1 MTIQAKFLYLQQ
13 TLIKLT
19 MNEKIPVGAKFEHD
33 FSFTQ
38 DDVIAFANL
47 TGDHNPIH
55 LDAEY
60 AATTKFKVP
69 IIHGHLSSSVFT
81 RFLGM
86 GEPGGPGSIY
96 MKQETEYLRPMHV
109 DTPYQVIFEVVSV
122 DSARHIA
129 QIATQV
135 INKDTKKTTIRGIG
149 TLLNEEHY

>member
-1 MTIQAKFLYLQQ
+1 MS
-13 TLIKLT
+13 
-19 MNEKIPVGAKFEHD
+19 EKIAVGTKYVHD

-38 DDVIAFANL
+38 EDVIAFANL

-86 GEPGGPGSIY
+86 EKPGGPGSIY

-109 DTPYQVIFEVVSV
+109 GTPYQVVFEVVSV
-122 DSARHIA
+122 DLNRNIA

-135 INKDTKKTTIRGIG
+135 INKETKKMTIRGIG
-149 TLLNEEHY
+149 TLMNEEHY

>member
-1 MTIQAKFLYLQQ
+1 MS
-13 TLIKLT
+13 
-19 MNEKIPVGAKFEHD
+19 EKIGVGTTYQHEFK
-33 FSFTQ
+33 FTQ
-38 DDVIAFANL
+38 DDVVAFANL

-86 GEPGGPGSIY
+86 GKPGGPGSIY

-109 DTPYQVIFEVVSV
+109 DTEYIVVFEVVEV
-122 DSARHIA
+122 DEVRHIA
-129 QIATQV
+129 KISTQV
-135 INKDTKKTTIRGIG
+135 KNKETGKVTIKGIG
-149 TLLNEEHY
+149 TLMNETHY

>member
-1 MTIQAKFLYLQQ
+1 MS
-13 TLIKLT
+13 
-19 MNEKIPVGAKFEHD
+19 EKIAVGTKYVHD

-38 DDVIAFANL
+38 EDVIAFANL

-86 GEPGGPGSIY
+86 EKPGGPGSIY

-109 DTPYQVIFEVVSV
+109 GISYQVVFEVVSV
-122 DSARHIA
+122 DINRHIA

-135 INKDTKKTTIRGIG
+135 INKETKKMTIRGIG
-149 TLLNEEHY
+149 TLMNEEHY

>member
-1 MTIQAKFLYLQQ
+1 MS
-13 TLIKLT
+13 
-19 MNEKIPVGAKFEHD
+19 EKIAVGTHYQHEFR
-33 FSFTQ
+33 FTQ
-38 DDVIAFANL
+38 DDVVAFADL
-47 TGDHNPIH
+47 TGDRNPIH

-109 DTPYQVIFEVVSV
+109 DTDYIVVFEVVEV
-122 DSARHIA
+122 DPARHIA
-129 QIATQV
+129 KISTQV
-135 INKDTKKTTIRGIG
+135 KNKETGKVTIRGIG
-149 TLLNEEHY
+149 TLMNETHY